1 MTAVRS
7 VRRAPIASPDDLRQ
21 HLQWALELEHATL
34 PPYLCAL
41 YSLDPAR
48 NPDAAAV
55 ISGVAVEEMLH
66 LALVANILNAVGGQ
80 PHLDYPS
87 MLAAHPRPM
96 PHGDRSL
103 QLSLLPFGPE
113 ALEMFLRIERPAATG
128 APAEASGYETIGQF
142 YEAVED
148 GLRAL
153 CARLGEAEVF
163 CGDPSRQITAAHFR
177 HTAGRLVVVDS
188 LATALAALEE
198 IVEQGEGSGPQQVW
212 DGDADPIRPGEDEVA
227 HYYRF
232 QELKLGRRYQ
242 QGDTAQTGPTGAP
255 IVLDIDGVRPM
266 RPNPR
271 LADHPPGHPVR
282 VAQEEFN
289 RTYCSLLAQLEQA
302 FDGRPEL
309 LGAATGTMFAL
320 KAQAGALMELPD
332 GPGYTAGPSFDYVSP
347 AVRPAPTDVKAAAT
361 PGIGS
366 APTTV
371 PDARR

>member
-1 MTAVRS
+1 MTAAPS
-7 VRRAPIASPDDLRQ
+7 VRRAPMASIDDLRQ

-55 ISGVAVEEMLH
+55 IRGVAVEEMLH
-66 LALVANILNAVGGQ
+66 LALVANILNAVGGR
-80 PHLDYPS
+80 PRLDDPS

-128 APAEASGYETIGQF
+128 APAEASGYETIAQF

-153 CARLGEAEVF
+153 CARLGEAAIF
-163 CGDPSRQITAAHFR
+163 CGEAGRQITAAHFR

-242 QGDTAQTGPTGAP
+242 GGDTPQTGPTGAP
-255 IVLDIDGVRPM
+255 IALDLEGARPM
-266 RPNPR
+266 RPNAR

-289 RTYCSLLAQLEQA
+289 RTYCSPLAQLEQA
-302 FDGRPEL
+302 FNGRPEL

-332 GPGYTAGPSFDYVSP
+332 GPGWTAGPTFDYVPP
-347 AVRPAPTDVKAAAT
+347 AERSAAANVT
-361 PGIGS
+361 AAGPGIGS
-366 APTTV
+366 APPTV

>member
-1 MTAVRS
+1 VTAARS
-7 VRRAPIASPDDLRQ
+7 VRRAPLASLDDLRE

-41 YSLDPAR
+41 YSLDPGR

-80 PHLDYPS
+80 PRLDYPS
-87 MLAAHPRPM
+87 MLTAHPRPM

-103 QLSLLPFGPE
+103 QLSLLPFGPA
-113 ALEMFLRIERPAATG
+113 ALEMFLRIERPAGTG
-128 APAEASGYETIGQF
+128 APDEASGYETIGQF

-153 CARLGEAEVF
+153 CSRLGEAAVF
-163 CGDPSRQITAAHFR
+163 CGDPGRQITAAHFR

-198 IVEQGEGSGPQQVW
+198 IVEQGEGSGPEQVW
-212 DGDADPIRPGEDEVA
+212 DGDADPIRPGDGEVA

-242 QGDTAQTGPTGAP
+242 PGDTALTGPTGAP
-255 IVLDIDGVRPM
+255 IALDLDGVRPM
-266 RPNPR
+266 RPNPQ

-302 FDGRPEL
+302 FSVRPDL
-309 LGAATGTMFAL
+309 LAAATGTMFAL
-320 KAQAGALMELPD
+320 KAQAGALMQLPD
-332 GPGYTAGPSFDYVSP
+332 GPGRTAGPSFDYVPP
-347 AVRPAPTDVKAAAT
+347 AVRRAATDVSAAS

-366 APTTV
+366 ARTTI

>member
-1 MTAVRS
+1 MTAARS
-7 VRRAPIASPDDLRQ
+7 GRRAPMASPDDLRE

-55 ISGVAVEEMLH
+55 VSGVFVEEMLH
-66 LALVANILNAVGGQ
+66 LALVANILNAVGGR
-80 PHLDYPS
+80 PRLDDPT

-103 QLSLLPFGPE
+103 RLSLLPFGPE
-113 ALEMFLRIERPAATG
+113 ALEMFLRIERPAPTG
-128 APAEASGYETIGQF
+128 APAEASGYETIRQF

-148 GLRAL
+148 GLHGL
-153 CARLGEAEVF
+153 CARLGEAAVF
-163 CGDPSRQITAAHFR
+163 CGDPARQITAAHFR

-198 IVEQGEGSGPQQVW
+198 IVEQGEGSAPQQVW
-212 DGDADPIRPGEDEVA
+212 DGDADPIRPGEGEVA

-232 QELKLGRRYQ
+232 QELKLGRRYRP
-242 QGDTAQTGPTGAP
+242 GDTPQSGPTGAL
-255 IVLDIDGVRPM
+255 IALDIGGVRPM

-271 LADHPPGHPVR
+271 LSDHPPGHPVR

-289 RTYCSLLAQLEQA
+289 QTYCSLLAQLDQA

-309 LGAATGTMFAL
+309 LGSATRTMFAL
-320 KAQAGALMELPD
+320 KAQAEALMQLPD
-332 GPGYTAGPSFDYVSP
+332 GPRYAAGPTFDYVPP
-347 AVRPAPTDVKAAAT
+347 AVRRAAT
-361 PGIGS
+361 DLRAAPPGIGS
-366 APTTV
+366 TPTTA